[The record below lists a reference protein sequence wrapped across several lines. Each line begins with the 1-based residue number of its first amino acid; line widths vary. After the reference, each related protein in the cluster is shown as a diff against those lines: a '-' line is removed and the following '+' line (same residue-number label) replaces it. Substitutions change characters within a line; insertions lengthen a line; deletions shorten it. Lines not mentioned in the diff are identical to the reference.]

1 MPLPL
6 PEEAVAVILAA
17 GVGSRVGDRS
27 PKQFLDLNGAPVLA
41 RTVANLAWCAR
52 VVIVHHPEH
61 LQRTSSVVKQV
72 GLHQA
77 VTFVSGGPTRRGSI
91 SAALAALPDL
101 PDEVPLILQNA
112 ASPNTPTRLVMQCLE
127 ALETYEV
134 VQAYVPAIHTIL
146 RHENGDVSE
155 ILQRRTLA
163 YSVDPTVYRLGSL
176 RRIAAAQASEAT
188 EGEMTLDTA
197 RALGIAVHLVES
209 PDSNVKLT
217 TLNDLVVLRALVP
230 SKIPDHST
238 VDLDGSH

>member
-1 MPLPL
+1 L
-6 PEEAVAVILAA
+6 PEDAVAVILAA
-17 GVGSRVGDRS
+17 GVGSRVGDRT

-61 LQRTSSVVKQV
+61 LEQTSVAVKQV
-72 GLHQA
+72 GLQQG
-77 VTFVSGGPTRRGSI
+77 VTFVPGGRTRRGSI
-91 SAALAALPDL
+91 SAALATLPNL

-112 ASPNTPTRLVMQCLE
+112 ASPNTPTRLVMQCLQ

-188 EGEMTLDTA
+188 DGEMTLDTA
-197 RALGIAVHLVES
+197 RALSIAVHLVES

-217 TLNDLVVLRALVP
+217 TMNDLVVLRALVAAQV
-230 SKIPDHST
+230 PDP
-238 VDLDGSH
+238 LDR